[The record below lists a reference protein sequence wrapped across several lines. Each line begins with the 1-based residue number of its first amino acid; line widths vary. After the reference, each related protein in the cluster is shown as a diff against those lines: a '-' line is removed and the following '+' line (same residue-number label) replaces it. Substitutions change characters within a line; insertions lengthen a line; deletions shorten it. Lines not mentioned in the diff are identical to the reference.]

1 MKIKNI
7 FGMSLAF
14 LAMTPMVSC
23 TDKNDWEVDSAHDRL
38 FGVKSSA
45 LSVDTDDDQPTKIAV
60 NFSAYDKNTEY
71 YIVELSTDSLYDDV
85 PMGGENAR
93 IFGEDKSIT
102 SAPVD
107 INNLEEY
114 TKYYM
119 RVKAMSS
126 TKAESK
132 WVYYKDGDSFRTP
145 GILHD
150 VLEKDRLDDNIR
162 LTWIPGSNVTTLRYT
177 YKDSEGEIQT
187 EDIALTDADRE
198 AGEYKITGLNSNRS
212 YTFSL
217 LNGEKVRGSKTV
229 KTAKGLP
236 SADYTVRL
244 SEDRTVI
251 TNEDIE
257 EWASKAFEKMEGAA
271 TVSITLGIPAGKTI
285 DLGTEEK
292 AISIPEGVSISFF
305 GRAGEKA
312 TLNVKKTITFGGNHG
327 YISFEHVNIDGQYDA
342 DAGTGCNDFLCDKN
356 ACNIDSLSITECEV
370 KNFKQSLIRAQGSSG
385 QTIKKIVI
393 DNCIIHDVALQG
405 YGFIQMD
412 KGMDLINEINITNS
426 TIYSVVLANK
436 QFICTSGCKSDLK
449 VNTTS
454 CTFYNMIGQG
464 GYFIDNNKGQNLT
477 WICDKVVFAKTYNPS
492 AKGARKVLTTIKDDT
507 SEKETGTV
515 SRSYMTTDWL
525 TNGGNKFPKDFS
537 ELEVA
542 SGSAFKNA
550 ANGEFYLKNS
560 ILEKDNVGDPR
571 WIR

>member
-177 YKDSEGEIQT
+177 YKDSE
-187 EDIALTDADRE
+187 
-198 AGEYKITGLNSNRS
+198 
-212 YTFSL
+212 
-217 LNGEKVRGSKTV
+217 
-229 KTAKGLP
+229 
-236 SADYTVRL
+236 
-244 SEDRTVI
+244 
-251 TNEDIE
+251 
-257 EWASKAFEKMEGAA
+257 
-271 TVSITLGIPAGKTI
+271 SI
-285 DLGTEEK
+285 
-292 AISIPEGVSISFF
+292 
-305 GRAGEKA
+305 
-312 TLNVKKTITFGGNHG
+312 
-327 YISFEHVNIDGQYDA
+327 
-342 DAGTGCNDFLCDKN
+342 
-356 ACNIDSLSITECEV
+356 
-370 KNFKQSLIRAQGSSG
+370 
-385 QTIKKIVI
+385 
-393 DNCIIHDVALQG
+393 
-405 YGFIQMD
+405 
-412 KGMDLINEINITNS
+412 
-426 TIYSVVLANK
+426 
-436 QFICTSGCKSDLK
+436 
-449 VNTTS
+449 
-454 CTFYNMIGQG
+454 
-464 GYFIDNNKGQNLT
+464 
-477 WICDKVVFAKTYNPS
+477 
-492 AKGARKVLTTIKDDT
+492 
-507 SEKETGTV
+507 
-515 SRSYMTTDWL
+515 
-525 TNGGNKFPKDFS
+525 
-537 ELEVA
+537 
-542 SGSAFKNA
+542 
-550 ANGEFYLKNS
+550 
-560 ILEKDNVGDPR
+560 
-571 WIR
+571 